1 MTCIEFNRLFEELE
15 DQTALPA
22 DLQNHRQGC
31 RTCGEMVDDIIYLA
45 RQARVLR
52 PMQAPSDRV
61 WRNIQATLVAEGVIR
76 SGAHDTHGDSA
87 AKHGGASSLPMHS
100 IPRRAPMG
108 MAYAAMFSLAAGVMY
123 FQSLFTGGGRPPMLV
138 AHPQLPSIPMVDAVT
153 AANSQVA
160 QISPTETEIAATDID
175 QMAASIPEEHRATMV
190 STWHDEVSTYRN
202 LSDFIGLH
210 PEDPFLRGQ
219 LMNSQQ
225 RLELIME
232 KFASWND
239 NF

>member
-15 DQTALPA
+15 DQTALPS
-22 DLQNHRQGC
+22 DLQNHRQAC
-31 RTCGEMVDDIIYLA
+31 QTCGGMVDDITYLA

-61 WRNIQATLVAEGVIR
+61 WLNIQAALVTEGVIR
-76 SGAHDTHGDSA
+76 SGAHGTQDTHSDSSTVR
-87 AKHGGASSLPMHS
+87 GAVSMQP

-138 AHPQLPSIPMVDAVT
+138 ARPQLPSIPMVDAVT
-153 AANSQVA
+153 AANLQVA
-160 QISPTETEIAATDID
+160 QINPTETEIAATDID

-190 STWHDEVSTYRN
+190 STWRDEVSAYRN
-202 LSDFIGLH
+202 LSDFIDLH